1 MKKLAT
7 TAIAEAN
14 EVVPLGVLS
23 PDVIHTPGV
32 LIDYL
37 VERPQLI

>member
-1 MKKLAT
+1 MAMAAT

-23 PDVIHTPGV
+23 PDVIHT
-32 LIDYL
+32 
-37 VERPQLI
+37 QAS